1 MTSTPYH
8 AVIFDM
14 DGTLTVPVLDFNA
27 IRAEIGLDTRGDL
40 SDDILRLAPV
50 AQARAWAVV
59 ERHEQRAREQQT
71 LQTGA
76 LELLTRCRST
86 GMRVGLA
93 TRNTRASVDHFMQRF
108 NFRFDGIT
116 TREEPPL
123 KPHPQAI
130 LRLIDPWGIP
140 PESTLVVGD
149 FRHDI
154 ESGYAA
160 GTRTCFFQN
169 PGVPFTGER
178 ADFVVDSMQA
188 LAELIF

>member
-1 MTSTPYH
+1 MISTPYH

-27 IRAEIGLDTRGDL
+27 IRDEIGLDTRGDL
-40 SDDILRLAPV
+40 SDDILRLDPV

-59 ERHEQRAREQQT
+59 ERHEQRAMEQQT

-76 LELLTRCRST
+76 LELLARCRST

-93 TRNTRASVDHFMQRF
+93 TRNTRASVDHFMHRF
-108 NFRFDGIT
+108 NFQFDGIT

-123 KPHPQAI
+123 KPHPRAI
-130 LRLIDPWGIP
+130 LRLIDPWGVP
-140 PESTLVVGD
+140 PALTLVVGD